1 VALSLNAKKE
11 IVAELSTVVK
21 TAVSALAAD
30 YRGLTVSEVTELRQK
45 AREHN
50 IYVRIVRN
58 TLMRRVL
65 EGTSYECL
73 ADALTGPIILM
84 FTSDEPGT
92 SARVVRDFM
101 KEHENLKVR
110 ALAIQGQLLQ
120 ASQLTQVA
128 NLPSKDEALAQL
140 LSVMKAPIT
149 KMVRTM
155 AEPYAQ
161 CVRVCAQISDQ
172 KQAA

>member
-1 VALSLNAKKE
+1 MALSLNAKKT
-11 IVAELSTVVK
+11 IVAELSDVVK

-30 YRGLTVSEVTELRQK
+30 YRGLTVSEITELRQK
-45 AREHN
+45 ARENN

-73 ADALTGPIILM
+73 KDALKGPIILM
-84 FTSDEPGT
+84 FTSDEPGA
-92 SARVVRDFM
+92 SARVVRDFI
-101 KEHENLKVR
+101 KEHENLNVR
-110 ALAIQGQLLQ
+110 ALAIQGHLLQ
-120 ASQLTQVA
+120 ASQLAQVA
-128 NLPSKDEALAQL
+128 NLPSRDEALAQL

-161 CVRVCAQISDQ
+161 CVRVCGQIRDQ